1 VFRGRI
7 LKIVSRI
14 SPQTEFTYRA
24 ARSLTSSSAPAGWP
38 GACPLPWSAL
48 TPGRSRDADVD
59 PEIRR
64 RTLGDAN
71 QAMIW
76 HYTFME
82 AEAHRAAA
90 DVAALIEGAGQ

>member
-1 VFRGRI
+1 MRTRCHG
-7 LKIVSRI
+7 
-14 SPQTEFTYRA
+14 Q
-24 ARSLTSSSAPAGWP
+24 
-38 GACPLPWSAL
+38 PLPLA
-48 TPGRSRDADVD
+48 RSRDADVD